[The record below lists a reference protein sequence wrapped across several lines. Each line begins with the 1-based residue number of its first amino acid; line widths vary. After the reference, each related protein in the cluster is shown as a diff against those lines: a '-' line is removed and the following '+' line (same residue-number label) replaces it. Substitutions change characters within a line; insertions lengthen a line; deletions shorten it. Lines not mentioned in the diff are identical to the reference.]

1 MIHRTSGL
9 ARAAMTAFALLACAG
24 AIAQESPSAWPSRPI
39 RIIVPFPAGGTA
51 DILPR
56 VVGEKL
62 ATRFGQSVVVE
73 NRAGAAGNIGAE
85 AVFKS
90 APDGYTFLSTP
101 PSPLVTNPSLYASL
115 PYDAAAFVPVT
126 VLAAV
131 PNVLLVH
138 PGKVTATTMQEF
150 IAQARANPDRF
161 NYASQGSG
169 TTSHLTAEMF
179 RSMAGIRL
187 THVPYKGT
195 APALTDLLAGQ
206 VDMMFDNLGV
216 SAQHVR
222 SGKLKALAVGSEK
235 RVASLPS
242 VPTVAEAGLP
252 GFVGVTWFGVVAPPK
267 TNPEIVAKLSAAIA
281 EALRHPDVVRRLG
294 ELSADPVGNSP
305 AEMASFMKDETERWR
320 RVIRTAG
327 VKVD

>member
-1 MIHRTSGL
+1 MKSGL
-9 ARAAMTAFALLACAG
+9 KTCAAAALLFVTHAVGAQDAG
-24 AIAQESPSAWPSRPI
+24 TWPARTI

-56 VVGEKL
+56 VLSEKL
-62 ATRFGQSVVVE
+62 AARLGQGVVVE

-85 AVFKS
+85 RVYKAE
-90 APDGYTFLSTP
+90 PDGYTFLAAP
-101 PSPLVTNPSLYASL
+101 PPPLVINPSLYARL
-115 PYDAAAFVPVT
+115 AHDPTQMVPVG
-126 VLAAV
+126 VMAAV

-138 PGKVTATTMQEF
+138 PKIAANSMQEY
-150 IAQARANPDRF
+150 IAQARANPDKL

-179 RSMAGIRL
+179 KSMAGVRI

-216 SAQHVR
+216 SLQHVK

-235 RVASLPS
+235 RVAALPS

-252 GFVGVTWFGVVAPPK
+252 GFVAVTWFGVMAPPK
-267 TNPEIVAKLSAAIA
+267 TPPQIATRFSAAIA
-281 EALRHPDVVRRLG
+281 EALKQPDVQKRLAD
-294 ELSADPVGNSP
+294 LSAEPVGNSP
-305 AEMASFMKDETERWR
+305 AEMASFMKDEVERWR
-320 RVIRTAG
+320 RVIKSAD

>member
-1 MIHRTSGL
+1 MTNRSTI
-9 ARAAMTAFALLACAG
+9 RAAAFGLLCLLAASAQAQDTAG
-24 AIAQESPSAWPSRPI
+24 YPNKPI

-56 VVGEKL
+56 VLGERLSVK
-62 ATRFGQSVVVE
+62 FGQPVLVD
-73 NRAGAAGNIGAE
+73 NRAGAAGSIGAE
-85 AVFKS
+85 AVFK
-90 APDGYTFLSTP
+90 AEPDGYTLMATP
-101 PSPLVTNPSLYASL
+101 PSPLAINPSLYTKL

-126 VLAAV
+126 VMAAV

-138 PGKVTATTMQEF
+138 PKVPVNTMAEF
-150 IAQARANPDRF
+150 IAYAKAHPDAL

-179 RSMAGIRL
+179 KSMAGIKM

-195 APALTDLLAGQ
+195 SPALTDLLAGQ
-206 VDMMFDNLGV
+206 VEVMFDNLGV

-235 RVASLPS
+235 RVASLPN

-252 GFVGVTWFGVVAPPK
+252 GFVAVTWFGVVAPPK
-267 TNPEIVAKLSAAIA
+267 TPPEIAAKLSAAFA
-281 EALRHPDVVRRLG
+281 EALKTPEVQHRLAD
-294 ELSADPVGNSP
+294 LSADAVGDTP
-305 AEMASFMKDETERWR
+305 AQMAAFVKEDTARWR
-320 RVIRTAG
+320 QVIKAG
-327 VKVD
+327 NVKVE

>member
-1 MIHRTSGL
+1 MTIRCFVRIAACTLLCL
-9 ARAAMTAFALLACAG
+9 AAAG
-24 AIAQESPSAWPSRPI
+24 VQAQDAAAYPNKTI

-56 VVGEKL
+56 VLGERLSAK
-62 ATRFGQSVVVE
+62 FGQPVLVD
-73 NRAGAAGNIGAE
+73 NRAGAAGAIGAE

-90 APDGYTFLSTP
+90 EPDGYTLLASP
-101 PSPLVTNPSLYASL
+101 PSVLAINPSLYSKL

-126 VLAAV
+126 VMAAV

-138 PGKVTATTMQEF
+138 PKVPVNTMAEF
-150 IAQARANPDRF
+150 IAYAKAHPDAL

-179 RSMAGIRL
+179 KSMAGIRM

-195 APALTDLLAGQ
+195 SPALTDLLAGQ
-206 VDMMFDNLGV
+206 VEVMFDNLGV

-235 RVASLPS
+235 RVASLPT

-252 GFVGVTWFGVVAPPK
+252 GFVAVTWFGVVAPPK
-267 TNPEIVAKLSAAIA
+267 TPPEIAARLSAAFA
-281 EALRHPDVVRRLG
+281 EALKAPEVQHRLAD
-294 ELSADPVGNSP
+294 LSADAVGDTP
-305 AEMASFMKDETERWR
+305 AEMAAFVKEDTARWR
-320 RVIRTAG
+320 RVIKAG
-327 VKVD
+327 NVKVE